1 MTKQAAPPKQ
11 YTPDWLQ
18 SLDGRT
24 AVAQEMRLRFQTY
37 TDDLG
42 GDASLSYAQRSL
54 VMRALWLEYW
64 LQTQEQHLAIG
75 GDFDAGKWTQG
86 ANSLQGIMAKLG
98 LNRVAKDVPDLA
110 SYMQR
115 KQEAAR

>member
-1 MTKQAAPPKQ
+1 MTKQQTPPTR
-11 YTPDWLQ
+11 YSANWLQ
-18 SLDGRT
+18 ELDGRT
-24 AVAQEMRLRFQTY
+24 AIAQEMRQRYQSY

-64 LQTQEQHLAIG
+64 LQSQEQALANG
-75 GDFDAGKWTQG
+75 GEFDAGRWTQG

-98 LNRVAKDVPDLA
+98 LNRAAKDVPDLA
-110 SYMQR
+110 SYLAS
-115 KQEAAR
+115 KQERV